1 MGRRSADE
9 AVVIVKPGAG
19 DPVVTQVRVKHR
31 VSAREAEV
39 KGGTCKRN
47 RMPVTDC
54 GSEASPSGSWGIVET
69 YSSAESPAHWLPK
82 GPCKMRVK

>member
-1 MGRRSADE
+1 MGRWPAEE
-9 AVVIVKPGAG
+9 AVVIVKPGAE

-47 RMPVTDC
+47 RTLVTDC
-54 GSEASPSGSWGIVET
+54 GSEISPSGSRRMVET
-69 YSSAESPAHWLPK
+69 
-82 GPCKMRVK
+82 